1 MESPVSKEE
10 VSKDVKEELKKVE
23 DEAEAKKE
31 EVVNELTAGEEKAL
45 NDRLK
50 EEEKVA
56 SKEKEDE
63 EKVENLLKQLEKEN
77 ESKLAVNQR
86 KTAVLEVAE
95 VASYTV
101 IAIELL
107 QVGLKG
113 VEFFAEVGASLPFIG
128 VALKAIAVIGK
139 QIKGHYELHKLLDE
153 LKVILQ
159 QLQKLLE
166 LIQFVYNTFRDEIRK
181 FYTERVNKMRE
192 TKSVK
197 LQDMIKLMDELKEL
211 FKIKLHPE
219 IELKVKE
226 KLKVV
231 VNILNSIKGTQD
243 KTDTNNPVTENT
255 VGDNKQSVVKSR
267 FATFTDSLRSA
278 AKTISNGAS
287 YVKRTAMSLAYAS
300 TYKDEILESMIFEN
314 SLMFLYHSQYMLVIH
329 EYEEALRKI
338 EPLQG
343 TEANEL
349 CTKDGNALIEYI
361 WDKIKE
367 VKYENGKKVPNAY
380 NDYLVDNDDD
390 ASISTSASQTKQ
402 DLATQAAPSSQ
413 KGSPTDALLPP
424 PAPAT
429 SQKGSPTDA
438 LLPPPPPAPATS
450 QKESATVSPSDT
462 KKSFFSFLGGVGRS
476 GGKRKSKRREKR
488 PMSKT
493 KKNLRGKTKKC
504 KYKLKKRQV

>member
-1 MESPVSKEE
+1 METSNNEGQVEQE
-10 VSKDVKEELKKVE
+10 VKEVVEEAREQENNEKEGLAHELS
-23 DEAEAKKE
+23 DAEKE
-31 EVVNELTAGEEKAL
+31 AL
-45 NDRLK
+45 NARLK
-50 EEEKVA
+50 EEEEVAAQEENDKKVA
-56 SKEKEDE
+56 D
-63 EKVENLLKQLEKEN
+63 NLLKQLEKEN
-77 ESKLAVNQR
+77 ESKLAVNNLE
-86 KTAVLEVAE
+86 TAVLEVAE
-95 VASYTV
+95 VASYAVLAT
-101 IAIELL
+101 ELL

-181 FYTERVNKMRE
+181 FYTERIKKMRE

-287 YVKRTAMSLAYAS
+287 YVKRTAMSLASAS

-349 CTKDGNALIEYI
+349 FTKDGNALIECI

-380 NDYLVDNDDD
+380 NDYLVDKDDD

-402 DLATQAAPSSQ
+402 DLATEAASSSQ
-413 KGSPTDALLPP
+413 KGSPTDAVLPP
-424 PAPAT
+424 PPPAT
-429 SQKGSPTDA
+429 SQKGSP
-438 LLPPPPPAPATS
+438 S
-450 QKESATVSPSDT
+450 VT

-476 GGKRKSKRREKR
+476 AGKRKSKRREKR
-488 PMSKT
+488 PVSKT
-493 KKNLRGKTKKC
+493 KKNLRGKTKKR
-504 KYKLKKRQV
+504 KHKLKLKKCRV